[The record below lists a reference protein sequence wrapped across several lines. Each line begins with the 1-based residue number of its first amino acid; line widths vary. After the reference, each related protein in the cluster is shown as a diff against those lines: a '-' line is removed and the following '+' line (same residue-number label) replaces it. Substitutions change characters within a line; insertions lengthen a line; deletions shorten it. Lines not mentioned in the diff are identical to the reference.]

1 MVAASTT
8 CRGEDHYA
16 KGYRLTW
23 ERIKKFEGTAVDA
36 GKNAENITQKVVP
49 EVSAC
54 DVEEDGACGVK
65 EEYDLKEK
73 MTQD

>member
-1 MVAASTT
+1 MDGNVNASDVAGLDPGEDMVAASTT

-49 EVSAC
+49 
-54 DVEEDGACGVK
+54 DKKLNG
-65 EEYDLKEK
+65 YEK
-73 MTQD
+73 